1 MPRNDQITRQWYL
14 LRRLENSHPLT
25 LPELV
30 DSVPDDYPRNA
41 RTVRRDLEALEAV
54 GFPLVTERHNGQT
67 RWRLIEGF
75 RDIPALGFSATELMA
90 LTFSRKLLRPLEG
103 TEIQSALN
111 SALNKVASALPP
123 QGHEYIRA
131 LDNLFSIGLGPHKN
145 YQKYKNT
152 VDLITQ
158 AIDKT
163 RTAQLRYFSA
173 SRNTTSRREVDPY
186 RLWYA
191 AGGLYLIAYCH
202 LRKDVRM
209 FAVERIRSITLTDH
223 PYQMPLGFNVED
235 YVQDALMVMR
245 GRRIDVELLFSKT
258 AAAWMKDKLWHSS
271 QEITSLKDGRLRMT
285 LKVAD
290 NDELVG
296 WILSFGSQV
305 RVVRPENLLL
315 KVRDEAK
322 KIAGSKV

>member
-1 MPRNDQITRQWYL
+1 VPRNDQITRQWHL
-14 LRRLENSHPLT
+14 LRRLEGSNGLT
-25 LPELV
+25 LEALV
-30 DSVPDDYPRNA
+30 QSVPDDYPKNA

-54 GFPLVTERHNGQT
+54 GFPLLTERHNGQT

-75 RDIPALGFSATELMA
+75 RNIPALGFSATELMA
-90 LTFSRKLLRPLEG
+90 LTFSRKLMRPLEG

-123 QGHEYIRA
+123 QGHEYVRA

-145 YQKYKNT
+145 YQQYRNT

-163 RTAQLRYFSA
+163 RTAQMRYFSA
-173 SRNTTSRREVDPY
+173 SRNSTNRREVDPY

-191 AGGLYLIAYCH
+191 IGGLYLIAYCH
-202 LRKDVRM
+202 LRKDVRL

-223 PYQMPLGFNVED
+223 PYQMPLGFDVEE

-245 GRRIDVELLFSKT
+245 GRRIEVELLFSKT
-258 AAAWMKDKLWHSS
+258 AAAWVKDKLWHSS
-271 QEITSLKDGRLRMT
+271 QEAFLMKDGRLRMT

-290 NDELVG
+290 SDELVG

-305 RVVRPENLLL
+305 KVIRPDGLRE
-315 KVRDEAK
+315 KVKEEAK
-322 KIAGSKV
+322 KISRP